1 MDSRVADTTSV
12 KDPQVLRHI
21 VLDFKQMQDFVRKP
35 LIMERA
41 DGVRYWDVD
50 GKSYLD
56 GLSGIFVVNI
66 GHGNR
71 RVIEAMK
78 AQLDKIAFA
87 PPLHGT
93 NTAAVRLAAKIAEI
107 TPGDLN
113 TVKLLSS
120 GSEATEAAMK
130 LARQYHAQTGN
141 ASKFKIISR
150 YFGYHGATM
159 GALGATGTTK
169 RRWMFEPFAPGYV
182 KVHTPHCYR
191 CPYAL
196 SHPSCNVLCARIV
209 RDVIKMEGPQT
220 VSAFIVEPI
229 GNTGGIITPPPEYFP
244 ILRDICT
251 ELDVLL
257 IFDEVLTGFGRTGS
271 MFAAQTFGVTPDIL
285 CMGKGMTSG
294 YAPMSAIAFSDKV
307 ARAFWGAPEAGI
319 EFSHGHT
326 YGGNPLCA
334 ATALEVIAIMLEQDL
349 PARARTMGA
358 YLRQRLES
366 LARFGI
372 VGEVRGKGMLL
383 GVELVKDPA
392 TRQAWPENVRIGM
405 QIGEECMA
413 RGLIIRFDPDWIAL
427 APPLVTTKDEIDEMI
442 WILEA
447 SIEAVL
453 SRHSGRK
460 AT

>member
-1 MDSRVADTTSV
+1 MVSSVRDTNV
-12 KDPQVLRHI
+12 KDPGVLKHI
-21 VLDFKQMQDFVRKP
+21 VLDFKQMKEFSQKP
-35 LIMERA
+35 LIMDRA
-41 DGVRYWDVD
+41 EGVRYWDVD

-71 RVIEAMK
+71 RVIEALK
-78 AQLDKIAFA
+78 AQLERLTFA

-93 NTAAVRLAAKIAEI
+93 NTPAVKLAARIAEI

-130 LARQYHAQTGN
+130 LARQYHIQSGN
-141 ASKFKIISR
+141 PTKFKIISR
-150 YFGYHGATM
+150 YYGYHGATM
-159 GALGATGTTK
+159 GALGATGATK
-169 RRWMFEPFAPGYV
+169 RRWMFEPFGPGFV

-191 CPYAL
+191 CPYNL
-196 SHPSCNVLCARIV
+196 TYPSCNVLCARIV
-209 RDVIKMEGPQT
+209 RDVIRMEGPQT

-229 GNTGGIITPPPEYFP
+229 GNTGGIITPPPDYLP
-244 ILRDICT
+244 ILREICD
-251 ELDVLL
+251 EFDVVL
-257 IFDEVLTGFGRTGS
+257 IFDEVLTGFGRTGA

-285 CMGKGMTSG
+285 CMGKGITSG
-294 YAPMSAIAFSDKV
+294 YAPLSAIAFSDEIE
-307 ARAFWGAPEAGI
+307 AAFWGEPEQGI

-326 YGGNPLCA
+326 YGGNPLSA
-334 ATALEVIAIMLEQDL
+334 AAALAVIDIMIEQDL
-349 PARARTMGA
+349 PARSRQMGE
-358 YLRQRLES
+358 YLRHRLEN

-392 TRQAWPENVRIGM
+392 TKEAWPEHVRIGL
-405 QIGEECMA
+405 QIGQECIA

-427 APPLVTTKDEIDEMI
+427 APPLVATKEEIDEMLS
-442 WILEA
+442 ILEA
-447 SIEAVL
+447 SIAAVL
-453 SRHSGRK
+453 KRVS
-460 AT
+460 

>member
-1 MDSRVADTTSV
+1 MSPSAEKPDI
-12 KDPQVLRHI
+12 KDPALLKHI
-21 VLDFKQMQDFVRKP
+21 VLDFKQMKQFAQKP

-66 GHGNR
+66 GHNNR

-93 NTAAVRLAAKIAEI
+93 NTAAVRLAAKISDI

-113 TVKLLSS
+113 TVKLLNS

-130 LARQYHAQTGN
+130 LARQYHVQTGN
-141 ASKFKIISR
+141 ASRFKVISR
-150 YFGYHGATM
+150 YYGYHGATM

-169 RRWMFEPFAPGYV
+169 RRWMFEPFAPSFV
-182 KVHTPHCYR
+182 KVQTAHCYR
-191 CPYAL
+191 CPYHL
-196 SHPSCNVLCARIV
+196 SYPACGVLCATIV

-244 ILRDICT
+244 ILRQICD
-251 ELDVLL
+251 EFGVVL
-257 IFDEVLTGFGRTGS
+257 IFDEVLTGFGRTGQ

-285 CMGKGMTSG
+285 CMGKGITSG
-294 YAPMSAIAFSDKV
+294 YAPMSAIAFNDKI
-307 ARAFWGAPEAGI
+307 ASAFWGEPEAGI
-319 EFSHGHT
+319 EFAHGHT

-334 ATALEVIAIMLEQDL
+334 ATALEVIAVMLDEDL
-349 PARARTMGA
+349 PGRARAMGA
-358 YLRQRLES
+358 YLRQRLEG

-372 VGEVRGKGMLL
+372 VGEVRGKGLLL
-383 GVELVKDPA
+383 GVELVKDA
-392 TRQAWPENVRIGM
+392 ASKEAWPEKT
-405 QIGEECMA
+405 QIGLQIGNECLA
-413 RGLIIRFDPDWIAL
+413 RGLIIRFDPDLIAL
-427 APPLVTTKDEIDEMI
+427 APPLIISKAEIDEMMT
-442 WILEA
+442 ILEE
-447 SIEAVL
+447 SIAAVL
-453 SRHSGRK
+453 ARN
-460 AT
+460 

>member
-1 MDSRVADTTSV
+1 VSRSPAAPANV
-12 KDPQVLRHI
+12 KDPAVLGHI
-21 VLDFKQMQDFVRKP
+21 VLDFKQMNEFVHKP

-66 GHGNR
+66 GHNNR

-93 NTAAVRLAAKIAEI
+93 NTPAVKLAAKIAEI

-113 TVKLLSS
+113 TVKLLNS

-130 LARQYHAQTGN
+130 LARQYHQQTGN
-141 ASKFKIISR
+141 ASKFKVISR

-169 RRWMFEPFAPGYV
+169 RRWMFEPFAPSFV
-182 KVHTPHCYR
+182 KVQTAHCYR

-196 SHPSCNVLCARIV
+196 SYPQCNVLCARIV
-209 RDVIKMEGPQT
+209 RDVIRMEGPQT

-244 ILRDICT
+244 ILREICN
-251 ELDVLL
+251 EFDVLL
-257 IFDEVLTGFGRTGS
+257 IFDEVLTGFGRTGN

-285 CMGKGMTSG
+285 CMGKGITSG

-307 ARAFWGAPEAGI
+307 KSAFWGAPEAGI
-319 EFSHGHT
+319 EFAHGHT
-326 YGGNPLCA
+326 YGGNPLSA
-334 ATALEVIAIMLEQDL
+334 AAALAVIDVMLEDDL
-349 PARARTMGA
+349 PGRARETGA
-358 YLRQRLES
+358 YLRRRLEG

-383 GVELVKDPA
+383 GVELVKNPA
-392 TRQAWPENVRIGM
+392 TKEAWPVETRIGLK
-405 QIGEECMA
+405 IGEECMA

-427 APPLVTTKDEIDEMI
+427 APPLIMTRDEVDELMS
-442 WILEA
+442 ILEA
-447 SIEAVL
+447 SIQAVL
-453 SRHSGRK
+453 QRI
-460 AT
+460 A

>member
-1 MDSRVADTTSV
+1 MKKGTPDAMNV
-12 KDPQVLRHI
+12 KDPKVLSHI
-21 VLDFKQMQDFVRKP
+21 VLDFKQMKEFVCKP
-35 LIMERA
+35 LILERA

-50 GKSYLD
+50 GKSYMD

-66 GHGNR
+66 GHNNR

-93 NTAAVRLAAKIAEI
+93 NPPAVRLAAKIAEI

-113 TVKLLSS
+113 TVKLLNS

-130 LARQYHAQTGN
+130 LARQYHVQTGN
-141 ASKFKIISR
+141 PAKFKVISR
-150 YFGYHGATM
+150 YYGYHGATM

-191 CPYAL
+191 CPYGL
-196 SHPSCNVLCARIV
+196 GYPQCGVLCARIV
-209 RDVIKMEGPQT
+209 REVITMEAPQT

-244 ILRDICT
+244 ILRQICS
-251 ELDVLL
+251 EFNVLL
-257 IFDEVLTGFGRTGS
+257 IFDEVLTGFGRTGN

-285 CMGKGMTSG
+285 CMGKGITSG

-307 ARAFWGAPEAGI
+307 AQAFWGAPEAEI
-319 EFSHGHT
+319 AFAHGHT
-326 YGGNPLCA
+326 YGGNPLCS
-334 ATALEVIAIMLEQDL
+334 ATALAVIDVMLENDL
-349 PARARTMGA
+349 PGRAREMGA
-358 YLRQRLES
+358 YLRQRLEG
-366 LARFGI
+366 LAKFGI
-372 VGEVRGKGMLL
+372 VGEVRGKGLLL
-383 GVELVKDPA
+383 GVELVKNPA
-392 TRQAWPENVRIGM
+392 TKEAWPERVRIGT
-405 QIGEECMA
+405 QIGDECIA

-427 APPLVTTKDEIDEMI
+427 APPLIITKNEIDEMMG
-442 WILEA
+442 ILEA

-453 SRHSGRK
+453 KRN
-460 AT
+460 A